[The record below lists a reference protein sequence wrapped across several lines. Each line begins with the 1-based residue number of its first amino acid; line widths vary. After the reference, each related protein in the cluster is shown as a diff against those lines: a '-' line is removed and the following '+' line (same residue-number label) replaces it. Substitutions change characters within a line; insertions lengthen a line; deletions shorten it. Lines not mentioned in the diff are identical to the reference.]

1 MKHWS
6 DLNEKERKQLLLYPA
21 YISLLASTAEGG
33 IDKKEKRAAL
43 KLTHIKTFSSD
54 PMLFDFYKAAEHEFE
69 HDITKLDRELPHN
82 REGRKHAIEHELN
95 KLDPV
100 LRKLDMG
107 YALELRSS
115 MKSYKNYVSKAH
127 HNILEYFIFP
137 LPVNGIS
144 D

>member
-1 MKHWS
+1 
-6 DLNEKERKQLLLYPA
+6 
-21 YISLLASTAEGG
+21 
-33 IDKKEKRAAL
+33 
-43 KLTHIKTFSSD
+43 
-54 PMLFDFYKAAEHEFE
+54 MLFDFYKAAEREFE
-69 HDITKLDRELPHN
+69 YDITELDRELPHN
-82 REGRKHAIEHELN
+82 REERKHAIEHELN
-95 KLDPV
+95 KLYPV